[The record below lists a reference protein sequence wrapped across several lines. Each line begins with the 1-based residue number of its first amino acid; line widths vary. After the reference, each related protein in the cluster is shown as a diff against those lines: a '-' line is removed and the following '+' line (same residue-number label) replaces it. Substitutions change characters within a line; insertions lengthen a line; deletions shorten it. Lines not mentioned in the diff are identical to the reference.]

1 MDVITKRCAPA
12 DGPVVIMYSC
22 FDGSKEVLLGSGVH
36 NTQGG
41 KMGGG
46 GWRGLEVG
54 WVWQVEIDIIWLR
67 TRSHFRG
74 LNLT

>member
-22 FDGSKEVLLGSGVH
+22 FDGSKEVLLGSWVH

-41 KMGGG
+41 EMGGG
-46 GWRGLEVG
+46 GA
-54 WVWQVEIDIIWLR
+54 
-67 TRSHFRG
+67 
-74 LNLT
+74 

>member
-22 FDGSKEVLLGSGVH
+22 FDGSKEVLLGTWVH
-36 NTQGG
+36 NTQGAE
-41 KMGGG
+41 MGGG
-46 GWRGLEVG
+46 VFGMASGNGYFL
-54 WVWQVEIDIIWLR
+54 LR
-67 TRSHFRG
+67 LHFRG

>member
-22 FDGSKEVLLGSGVH
+22 FDGSKEVLLGTWVH
-36 NTQGG
+36 STQGAE
-41 KMGGG
+41 MGGG
-46 GWRGLEVG
+46 VFGMASGNGFFL
-54 WVWQVEIDIIWLR
+54 LR
-67 TRSHFRG
+67 LHFRG

>member
-22 FDGSKEVLLGSGVH
+22 FDGSKEVLLGSWVH

-41 KMGGG
+41 EMGGG

-54 WVWQVEIDIIWLR
+54 
-67 TRSHFRG
+67 
-74 LNLT
+74 